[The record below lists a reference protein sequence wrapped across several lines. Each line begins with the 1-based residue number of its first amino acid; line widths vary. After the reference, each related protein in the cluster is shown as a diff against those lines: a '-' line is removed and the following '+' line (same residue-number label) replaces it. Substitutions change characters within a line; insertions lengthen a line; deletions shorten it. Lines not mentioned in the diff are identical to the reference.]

1 MPAALW
7 DVDGTLVDTAGQH
20 FAAWQEL
27 AASIGRPY
35 SRADFDHT
43 FGWRN
48 PEILRHLFDPAMTDA
63 ECADLGLRKE
73 TIYRDMVGAGRVD
86 LLPGVG
92 RLLAEFAAAGWRQA
106 VGSSAPKGNLDLLL
120 ASAGIG
126 HYFAAV
132 VSGDDVKRGKPAPDV
147 FAQGA
152 ALLDVPAVECVVLE
166 DAVAGVEAARNAGMA
181 CVAVRSGP
189 HHSAQALRSA
199 GAGIVVESLDHLH
212 LPEVEAL
219 LISRR

>member
-7 DVDGTLVDTAGQH
+7 DVDGTLVDTAAQH

-27 AASIGRPY
+27 AAAIAKPY
-35 SRADFDHT
+35 TRADFDHT

-63 ECADLGLRKE
+63 DSADLGLRKE
-73 TIYRDMVGAGRVD
+73 TIYRDMVGAGQVK

-92 RLLAEFAAAGWRQA
+92 RLLTEFAAAGWAQA

-120 ASAGIG
+120 ASAGIEP
-126 HYFAAV
+126 YFAAV

-152 ALLDVPAVECVVLE
+152 ALLNVPVSECVVLE

-189 HHSAQALRSA
+189 HHSAHALREA
-199 GAGIVVESLDHLH
+199 GAGIVVESLEYLH
-212 LPEVEAL
+212 LPAIEAL